1 MRAAA
6 LLLVIAACGA
16 GERSV
21 RRVAYPD
28 GSPHFEYE
36 IRNGVPDG
44 VGRTWYEDGGLR
56 SEGMYAG
63 GAKHGRFSFFTESRR
78 FDYQAVYEN
87 DVEVWRSSDPLVV
100 PPDELLERVA
110 GTARTSPRRAD
121 RVTPSN
127 AVPLA
132 FSRDLVPE
140 PYFTQLDRT
149 SSLTRAGVQLGVGNS
164 GSRSF
169 GSANRL
175 EAFGN
180 WRRGTFGLY
189 GQLGETILK
198 VEPGML
204 LVGRQTLEVGGTYH
218 RALPEIGQLTTHAG
232 LLLPVG
238 HDDESGHLASTAGSF
253 SRPADAASSFPSS
266 TALRTGATIT
276 RSARRFVAQG
286 DVGLDL
292 LFGGEERSVDAL
304 VRANAGVGF
313 GMRAAMVTLELAN
326 TIRVSD
332 PGMRIHT
339 VGVGGTFWIVRMW
352 ISACVSVTAEG
363 NAAFVTTVGYGL

>member
-6 LLLVIAACGA
+6 LLLALAACGA
-16 GERSV
+16 GGRSV
-21 RRVAYPD
+21 RHIKYPD

-44 VGRTWYEDGGLR
+44 VGRVWWESGGLR

-63 GAKHGRFSFFTESRR
+63 GAKHGRFSFFTEHLQ
-78 FDYQAVYEN
+78 FDHQAVFEN
-87 DVEVWRSSDPLVV
+87 DVEVWRSTDRRAV
-100 PPDELLERVA
+100 PPDEVLERLA
-110 GTARTSPRRAD
+110 TTARSGPKRAE
-121 RVTPSN
+121 RVTP
-127 AVPLA
+127 ADAAPLSI
-132 FSRDLVPE
+132 SRDLVPS

-149 SSLTRAGVQLGVGNS
+149 SSLTRAGMQVGVGSS

-169 GSANRL
+169 GAANRL

-180 WRRGTFGLY
+180 WRNGTFGAY

-218 RALPEIGQLTTHAG
+218 RALENVGQLTTHAG
-232 LLLPVG
+232 LLFPVG
-238 HDDESGHLASTAGSF
+238 HDDESGHLASTAGAF
-253 SRPADAASSFPSS
+253 SRPADAAISFPSS

-276 RSARRFVAQG
+276 RSGRRFVAQG

-292 LFGGEERSVDAL
+292 LLGGEDRAVDAL

-326 TIRVSD
+326 TIRASD
-332 PGMRIHT
+332 PGLRIHT
-339 VGVGGTFWIVRMW
+339 LGVGGTFWFARMW
-352 ISACVSVTAEG
+352 LSACISFTTEG
-363 NAAFVTTVGYGL
+363 NAALVTTVGYGL